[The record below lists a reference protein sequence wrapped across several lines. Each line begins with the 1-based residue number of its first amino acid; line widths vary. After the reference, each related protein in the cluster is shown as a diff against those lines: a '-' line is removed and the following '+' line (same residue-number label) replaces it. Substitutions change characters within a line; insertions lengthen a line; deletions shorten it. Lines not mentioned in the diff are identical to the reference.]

1 MKNRF
6 KKIVV
11 IPINIDISKPNK
23 KGKAII
29 LKDREDIIFFF
40 DNYMSEWFEV
50 KDEQYKLG

>member
-1 MKNRF
+1 MNNRF

>member
-1 MKNRF
+1 MNNRF

-11 IPINIDISKPNK
+11 IPINICALKPDK

-29 LKDREDIIFFF
+29 LKDREDIINFF

-50 KDEQYKLG
+50 SK